1 MIILAITVCLMADAL
16 TVQCQTE
23 VFRVEQ
29 SEAACLAM
37 LAPSIAWMRE
47 ASAGLP
53 VLVVTAACKRGTVA

>member
-1 MIILAITVCLMADAL
+1 MIILAVTVCLMVDAL

-53 VLVVTAACKRGTVA
+53 VLVVTAACKRGPMA

>member
-1 MIILAITVCLMADAL
+1 MIILAVTVCLMADPL

-37 LAPSIAWMRE
+37 LAPVHAWMIE
-47 ASAGLP
+47 VSAGLP
-53 VLVVTAACKRGTVA
+53 VLVVTAACKRGPMA